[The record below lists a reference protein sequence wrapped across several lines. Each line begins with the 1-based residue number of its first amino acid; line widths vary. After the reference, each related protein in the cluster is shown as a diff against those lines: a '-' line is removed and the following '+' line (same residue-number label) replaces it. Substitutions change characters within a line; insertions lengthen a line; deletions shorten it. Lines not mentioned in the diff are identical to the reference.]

1 MRLLEK
7 FEKGS
12 LGRNAVW
19 TLAGQ
24 GLSLVFQAAYF
35 ILLARLLGSQQYGIF
50 VGAAAL
56 VAIVSQYS
64 SFGSGMVLL
73 RYVSHDHR
81 KFSAYWGNVILTTLA
96 VGSLLVLGMSL
107 LGGALVGAQSASVVL
122 LVALGEC
129 TCAKIAECAGQAFQA
144 FEKMRTT
151 ALLTA
156 MTSFVRLTAVCTL
169 IAASHHATARQWAW
183 ASLCVSLI
191 SSLVAVSAVSLQ
203 LGKPLFGLRLTFK
216 SMAEGLGF
224 SFASSTTSIYN
235 DLDKTML
242 SRYGFAEANGAY
254 SVAYRIVDFGC
265 VPMRS
270 LHFAA
275 LPRFFKRG
283 ARGVSECTAFAR
295 KILRTTLPFALFSA
309 LALYLA
315 AGMVPLIVG
324 QSFAES
330 VHALRWLC
338 LLPVFRSLHL
348 SAGDTLTG
356 IGRQPFRTASQV
368 VAAGVNFALNLYL
381 IPRYS
386 WRGAA
391 WASLITDGL
400 LAVANWFVLMKLASV
415 RVTRSS
421 ALSPEARPALVP

>member
-1 MRLLEK
+1 
-7 FEKGS
+7 
-12 LGRNAVW
+12 
-19 TLAGQ
+19 
-24 GLSLVFQAAYF
+24 
-35 ILLARLLGSQQYGIF
+35 
-50 VGAAAL
+50 
-56 VAIVSQYS
+56 
-64 SFGSGMVLL
+64 
-73 RYVSHDHR
+73 
-81 KFSAYWGNVILTTLA
+81 
-96 VGSLLVLGMSL
+96 MSL
-107 LGGALVGAQSASVVL
+107 FGGALVGAQSASVVV

-169 IAASHHATARQWAW
+169 IATSHQATARQWAW

-191 SSLVAVSAVSLQ
+191 SALIAVSAVSLR
-203 LGKPLFGLRLTFK
+203 LGKPLFGLKLTVK
-216 SMAEGLGF
+216 SLAEGFGF

-254 SVAYRIVDFGC
+254 SVAYRIVDFSC

-275 LPRFFKRG
+275 LPRFFRKG
-283 ARGVSECTAFAR
+283 ANGISECTAFAL
-295 KILRTTLPFALFSA
+295 KILKATLPYALVSA
-309 LALYLA
+309 VALYLA
-315 AGMVPLIVG
+315 AGIVPLIVG
-324 QSFAES
+324 HSFAES
-330 VHALRWLC
+330 VHVLRWLC

-356 IGRQPFRTASQV
+356 IGRQPLRTASQV
-368 VAAGVNFALNLYL
+368 MAAAVNFALNLYL

-386 WRGAA
+386 WGGAA

-400 LAVANWFVLMKLASV
+400 LAAANWFVLTKLASA

-421 ALSPEARPALVP
+421 VLSPDAQPALVP

>member
-7 FEKGS
+7 FKKGS

-35 ILLARLLGSQQYGIF
+35 VLLARLLGSQQYGVF

-64 SFGSGMVLL
+64 SLGSGMVLL
-73 RYVSHDHR
+73 RYVSHDHG

-96 VGSLLVLGMSL
+96 VGSLLVLLMSFF
-107 LGGALVGAQSASVVL
+107 GGALVGAQSASIL
-122 LVALGEC
+122 ALVALGEC

-151 ALLTA
+151 AFLTA
-156 MTSFVRLTAVCTL
+156 MTSFVRFTSVCAL
-169 IAASHHATARQWAW
+169 ITTSHHATARQWAW

-191 SSLVAVSAVSLQ
+191 SALIAVLAVSLW
-203 LGKPLFGLRLTFK
+203 LGMPLFQLKLAFK
-216 SMAEGLGF
+216 SIAEGFGF
-224 SFASSTTSIYN
+224 SFASSTTSVYN

-254 SVAYRIVDFGC
+254 SVAYRIVDFSC

-275 LPRFFKRG
+275 LPRFFKKG
-283 ARGVSECTAFAR
+283 ANGISECVAFAR
-295 KILRTTLPFALFSA
+295 RILRTTLPYALFSA
-309 LALYLA
+309 LALYLV
-315 AGMVPLIVG
+315 AGIVPLIVG

-338 LLPVFRSLHL
+338 LLPVFRSMHL

-356 IGRQPFRTASQV
+356 IGRQPLRTASQV
-368 VAAGVNFALNLYL
+368 VAAALNFALNLYL

-400 LAVANWFVLMKLASV
+400 LAAANWIVLTKLAS
-415 RVTRSS
+415 THLARSS
-421 ALSPEARPALVP
+421 ALSPDAQPALVP

>member
-1 MRLLEK
+1 MKLLEK

-35 ILLARLLGSQQYGIF
+35 ILLARLLGSQQYGVF

-64 SFGSGMVLL
+64 SLGSGMVLL

-107 LGGALVGAQSASVVL
+107 LGGVLVGTQSASVVL

-156 MTSFVRLTAVCTL
+156 MTSFVRLTAVCALVAT
-169 IAASHHATARQWAW
+169 SHHATARQWAW
-183 ASLCVSLI
+183 ASLCVSLVSAVI
-191 SSLVAVSAVSLQ
+191 AVSAVSLR
-203 LGKPLFGLRLTFK
+203 LGKPRFGLKLAFQ
-216 SMAEGLGF
+216 SVAEGFGF
-224 SFASSTTSIYN
+224 SFASSTTSVYN

-254 SVAYRIVDFGC
+254 SVAYRIVDFSC
-265 VPMRS
+265 APMRS

-275 LPRFFKRG
+275 LPRFFKKG
-283 ARGVSECTAFAR
+283 ANGVSECTAFAR
-295 KILRTTLPFALFSA
+295 KILATTFPYALLSA
-309 LALYLA
+309 AALYLA
-315 AGMVPLIVG
+315 ARIVPVIVG
-324 QSFAES
+324 RSFAES

-368 VAAGVNFALNLYL
+368 VAAGMNFALNLYL

-400 LAVANWFVLMKLASV
+400 LAAANWFVLIKLASA
-415 RVTRSS
+415 RVTRPS
-421 ALSPEARPALVP
+421 ALSPDAQPALVP